1 MTGSALSP
9 GSGGSQ
15 AILLTCCSFRSYC
28 RCRILKGLLAGPE
41 GGHRP
46 SGLRTKTAQGLGGEQ
61 EGHVEAEQRCLHRSL
76 DRDEEASLGRA
87 EL

>member
-15 AILLTCCSFRSYC
+15 ATASHLLFLQKLLLLWDLERASGRA
-28 RCRILKGLLAGPE
+28 RKGDTDQN
-41 GGHRP
+41 
-46 SGLRTKTAQGLGGEQ
+46 LRTKTAQGLGGEQ
-61 EGHVEAEQRCLHRSL
+61 EGHAEAEQRCLHRSL

-87 EL
+87 GL